1 MNQKTKNYLIML
13 TVFILSGLLFSIQ
26 PNASFANSVTES
38 VYNEYNDYADRTIT
52 KEKVWTITFREKEPK
67 SRNLSSNIYVATD
80 ENEKNK
86 VKKVTVR
93 ISKNNPKVVTVSPP
107 SREWTVGETYYLF
120 VSKNLEFTNSTVPLP
135 KTVRMKFTVV
145 EHEVVDGL
153 DKVNT
158 RYIRSRNMDSDSE
171 DEVLEIVNYH
181 EPKGIV
187 ASFEV

>member
-26 PNASFANSVTES
+26 SNTSYANSNSVAES

-93 ISKNNPKVVTVSPP
+93 IIKNNPKVVTVSPP
-107 SREWTVGETYYLF
+107 SGKWIIGEIYYLF
-120 VSKNLEFTNSTVPLP
+120 VSKNLEYTNSNVPLP
-135 KTVRMKFTVV
+135 KTVRMKFTIL
-145 EHEVVDGL
+145 EDEVVDGL
-153 DKVNT
+153 RANN
-158 RYIRSRNMDSDSE
+158 RYSRSRNMDSDSE
-171 DEVLEIVNYH
+171 DEALEIIN
-181 EPKGIV
+181 
-187 ASFEV
+187 